1 MEDITGTEQP
11 SDFLFYTGEDGKT
24 HIQVIV
30 GKETVWL
37 SEKKLAELFN
47 VDRSVINKHISNI
60 YSEKELIHEGTC
72 AIFAQVQIEGK
83 RSVKRDIVFYNL
95 DVIIAVGY
103 RVNSYQATRFR
114 IWATKI
120 LNEYLTKGFVLDS
133 ERLKKGSAL
142 FGEDHFEE
150 LLQRIREIRASERR
164 FYQKIT
170 DLYALSEDYDKS
182 SPITREFYAFV
193 QNKLEFAITNHTA
206 AEIIKIRANADSPHM
221 GLQTWSNPNGKI
233 IKKDIIVT
241 KNYLTESELDELN
254 RIVNMY
260 LDYAENQAKRHKI
273 MKMTDWISKLDAFL
287 KFNDYD
293 ILTNAGKV
301 SKELAEAHA
310 VKEYGK
316 FRINQD
322 IEYVSDFDKVVND
335 IKNTGLLPN
344 EDNITKPKTLKKDKK
359 TSQKKNKKS

>member
-1 MEDITGTEQP
+1 
-11 SDFLFYTGEDGKT
+11 
-24 HIQVIV
+24 
-30 GKETVWL
+30 
-37 SEKKLAELFN
+37 
-47 VDRSVINKHISNI
+47 
-60 YSEKELIHEGTC
+60 
-72 AIFAQVQIEGK
+72 
-83 RSVKRDIVFYNL
+83 
-95 DVIIAVGY
+95 
-103 RVNSYQATRFR
+103 
-114 IWATKI
+114 
-120 LNEYLTKGFVLDS
+120 
-133 ERLKKGSAL
+133 
-142 FGEDHFEE
+142 
-150 LLQRIREIRASERR
+150 
-164 FYQKIT
+164 
-170 DLYALSEDYDKS
+170 
-182 SPITREFYAFV
+182 
-193 QNKLEFAITNHTA
+193 
-206 AEIIKIRANADSPHM
+206 M

-233 IKKDIIVT
+233 IKKDIIVA